1 MKSRVWRTLAI
12 GWFDAMNLEIG
23 RYFTRSFLDELHRV
37 LNTGTKE
44 ELLNLRFECDIR
56 RRRVDE
62 IVRTPE
68 EVRLVGGPW
77 EFHLLYETLFVA
89 LCDLA
94 LEDFR

>member
-12 GWFDAMNLEIG
+12 GWFDAMNREIG
-23 RYFTRSFLDELHRV
+23 RYFTRSFLDELYRA
-37 LNTGTKE
+37 LNIGTEE
-44 ELLNLRFECDIR
+44 ELLDLCSKCDTR

-62 IVRTPE
+62 IVRT
-68 EVRLVGGPW
+68 LGKGHLFGGPW
-77 EFHLLYETLFVA
+77 EFHLLCETFFVA